1 MQRLLLIA
9 LTALLVGLPI
19 SASQAVEDGLQGSAK
34 ALAGLAHHD
43 GSPSLSS
50 PNADTEDTGSV
61 SLITLGAEPPARLSV
76 SPSGSALAC
85 RQVTL
90 PPARAPPYCL

>member
-19 SASQAVEDGLQGSAK
+19 SASQAVEDGLQGPAK

-50 PNADTEDTGSV
+50 LDADTDEIGSV
-61 SLITLGAEPPARLSV
+61 SLVTLGALPPARLSV
-76 SPSGSALAC
+76 SPGGSALAC

-90 PPARAPPYCL
+90 PPVRAPPHCL